1 MCNVLVWNSC
11 GLISPP
17 SSDLRHRI
25 LFVTNLQELIR
36 ENLQPIKYVLP
47 PQCFFVSS
55 SSVHHVWFAHYDYQ
69 CFISQQIL
77 IFIKKNH
84 FTSKIT
90 YLVIIYVN
98 ILNVYFLL
106 IALFT
111 THKVCGLF
119 SQFSLKNEAH
129 GE

>member
-1 MCNVLVWNSC
+1 MFGLHIMIINVLFLNKF
-11 GLISPP
+11 
-17 SSDLRHRI
+17 
-25 LFVTNLQELIR
+25 LFLE
-36 ENLQPIKYVLP
+36 
-47 PQCFFVSS
+47 
-55 SSVHHVWFAHYDYQ
+55 
-69 CFISQQIL
+69 
-77 IFIKKNH
+77 KKIH

-90 YLVIIYVN
+90 YLVIIQVN

>member
-1 MCNVLVWNSC
+1 MYCLHNVSLSVHQVSIMFGLHIMIINVLFLNKF
-11 GLISPP
+11 
-17 SSDLRHRI
+17 
-25 LFVTNLQELIR
+25 LFLE
-36 ENLQPIKYVLP
+36 
-47 PQCFFVSS
+47 
-55 SSVHHVWFAHYDYQ
+55 
-69 CFISQQIL
+69 
-77 IFIKKNH
+77 KKIH

-90 YLVIIYVN
+90 YISGNNSSEHFKCL
-98 ILNVYFLL
+98 FS